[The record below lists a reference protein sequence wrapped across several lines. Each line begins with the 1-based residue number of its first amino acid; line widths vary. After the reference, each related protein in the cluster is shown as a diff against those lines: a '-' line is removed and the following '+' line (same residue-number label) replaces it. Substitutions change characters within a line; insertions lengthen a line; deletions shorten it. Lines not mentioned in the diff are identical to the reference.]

1 MDGFDLIYAN
11 QGATR
16 NLPVSPDIA
25 AIYERAARAAGIQ
38 AVRVT
43 SGGQEGARR
52 TGSHRHDHG
61 GAGDIQLLV
70 DGRALDMSNP
80 RDLPVIEKFIGEA
93 SRAGATG
100 IGAGTDYMGD
110 TTFHVGGGPAA
121 VWGAGGKG
129 ANAPGWLRQTVAS
142 AGGDQ
147 MSGGG
152 GTAALAGGSVGDT
165 LAGGAPPAATVPTPR
180 PNPRRGDPSA
190 ILALLGPLADT
201 ISKSTNPYASREAP
215 PGVGDLLTQF
225 LATATQPRFAGGPVK
240 PLIPPAAAPVTND
253 PLAKAREAI
262 ASIESRGSGD
272 YGALGNPT
280 GGDRA
285 YGRYQVMGAN
295 IPSWSQQALGRT
307 LTPDQFLA
315 DPAAQDAIFNNI
327 FGANMAKYGTPQD
340 AASVWFTGR
349 PLAQGGT
356 SADVNGMTGNA
367 YVDKFNRYFL

>member
-16 NLPVSPDIA
+16 NLPVSPEIA
-25 AIYERAARAAGIQ
+25 AIYERAARAAGIS

-43 SGGQEGARR
+43 SGGQAASGPNR

-80 RDLPVIEKFIGEA
+80 RDLPVIEKFISTAHQG
-93 SRAGATG
+93 GATG
-100 IGAGTDYMGD
+100 IGAGTDYMGN
-110 TTFHVGGGPAA
+110 TTFHVGGGTPA
-121 VWGAGGKG
+121 VWGAGGSSK
-129 ANAPGWLRQTVAS
+129 NAPDWLRQAT
-142 AGGDQ
+142 AGDVLT
-147 MSGGG
+147 GGG
-152 GTAALAGGSVGDT
+152 GAETMVGNGGADALAPQ
-165 LAGGAPPAATVPTPR
+165 AAPQQKQKA
-180 PNPRRGDPSA
+180 DPSA
-190 ILALLGPLADT
+190 LIAMLGPLADS
-201 ISKSTNPYASREAP
+201 ISSRSNPYAQREAP
-215 PGVGDLLTQF
+215 PGVADLMSQF
-225 LATATQPRFAGGPVK
+225 YGIATGGQQGPMRSTMPEPVK
-240 PLIPPAAAPVTND
+240 PTPTPQPVAND

-262 ASIESRGSGD
+262 AAVESRGSGD
-272 YGALGNPT
+272 YGALGTPA

-295 IPSWSQQALGRT
+295 IPAWSKQALGRS
-307 LTPDQFLA
+307 LTPEQFLA

-327 FGANMAKYGTPQD
+327 FGGYVEKYGTPQD

-349 PLAQGGT
+349 PQSRGG
-356 SADVNGMTGNA
+356 SATDVNGMSGNG